1 MTHFPGKRSS
11 GAEGSGTGVAAVPGL
26 VAALRPRAIG
36 DARAAPSARAAPA
49 ADRWTGRPHGS
60 VSLAGGT
67 SGGTS
72 GGADGEVVT
81 VTADGPRLTP
91 HRARSHT
98 AACPGRA
105 DGRGPRARH

>member
-36 DARAAPSARAAPA
+36 GARAAPSARAAPA

-67 SGGTS
+67 SGG
-72 GGADGEVVT
+72 ADGEVVT

-98 AACPGRA
+98 AAACPGRA